1 MPTVRMTF
9 TILGGLSLAFG
20 IATGGALIKSRGAS
34 AAEAAAYENRYH
46 SYLLA
51 DELRQSSDDLT
62 RLGRTYVVTGDVSYK
77 NQYLDILSIRN
88 GEKPRPEA
96 YNRIYWDFVAG
107 GNAKPRPDGET
118 VPLLTLMKRQGFTD
132 AEFQQLEQAKKNSD
146 GLVGLE
152 VEAMNLVEAKDKD
165 GKPLAAPDRTK
176 AIELLH
182 SKQYH
187 AYKSQIMEPI
197 DRFYTMLDARTQALI
212 DEGSSRSDFWQ
223 SVSLGS
229 IGLLVF
235 SVFALCGY
243 VHRYVVRS
251 LSRFEV
257 TTRALSSGDFEVP
270 VEETGRRDEI
280 GSVARS
286 LLEFRDSMRRAD
298 ELRRMQDEGRAA
310 RDLAAQRGGEMRR
323 LADTFETSVGDIV
336 RAMSGASSDLERAGG
351 TLTRTAESTRSLSAT
366 VATVSEE
373 ASANVQSVASATQ
386 EMAASVNEI
395 SRQVQESSRIANE
408 AVQQTGKADSRI
420 AVLSEA
426 AERIGNVV
434 KLITDVAG
442 QTNLLALNATIEA
455 ARAGEAGRGF
465 AVVAQEVKAL
475 AAQTGKATDEIGT
488 QIAGMQAATQE
499 AVSAIS
505 EIGQTITRVAEIAT
519 SIAAAI
525 EEQGAATGEIAR
537 NVQEAAQRT
546 ATVATRIT
554 EVNNGAGET
563 GSASS
568 NVLTSASQ
576 VANDSARLKAEVER
590 FLTAVRA
597 A

>member
-1 MPTVRMTF
+1 MTTVKMTF
-9 TILGGLSLAFG
+9 TILGGISLALG
-20 IATGGALIKSRGAS
+20 IATGGALIRSHGAS
-34 AAEAAAYENRYH
+34 ADQAAAYENRYH

-62 RLGRTYVVTGDVSYK
+62 RLGRTYVATGDASYK
-77 NQYLDILSIRN
+77 KQYLDILGIRN
-88 GEKPRPEA
+88 GEKPRPQA

-107 GNAKPRPDGET
+107 GNVKPRPDGET
-118 VPLLTLMKRQGFTD
+118 VGLLTLMKRQGFTD
-132 AEFQQLEQAKKNSD
+132 GEFQQLEQAKKNSD
-146 GLVGLE
+146 GLVSLE
-152 VEAMNLVEAKDKD
+152 VEAMNLVEGKDKD
-165 GKPLAAPDRTK
+165 GKPLAAPDRAK
-176 AIELLH
+176 AIDLLH

-187 AYKSQIMEPI
+187 VYKSQIMEPI
-197 DRFYTMLDARTQALI
+197 DRFYTMLDARTQAMI
-212 DEGSSRSDFWQ
+212 DDDSSRSAFWQ
-223 SVSLGS
+223 SVSVGL
-229 IGLLVF
+229 IGVLVL
-235 SVFALCGY
+235 SVLALCAY
-243 VHRYVVRS
+243 IHRYVVHS
-251 LSRFEV
+251 LSKFEV
-257 TTRALSSGDFEVP
+257 TTRAFSAGDFEAA
-270 VEETGRRDEI
+270 VEETGRRDEV

-286 LLEFRDSMRRAD
+286 LQEFRDSMKRAD
-298 ELRRMQDEGRAA
+298 ELRRIQDEGRAA
-310 RDLAAQRGGEMRR
+310 QAVAAQRGEETRK

-336 RAMSGASSDLERAGG
+336 RAISGASSDLERAGG

-408 AVQQTGKADSRI
+408 AVQQAGRADSRI
-420 AVLSEA
+420 AELSEA

-434 KLITDVAG
+434 KLINDVAG

-488 QIAGMQAATQE
+488 QISGMQAATQE
-499 AVSAIS
+499 AVGAIS
-505 EIGQTITRVAEIAT
+505 EIGQTITRVAEIAA

-525 EEQGAATGEIAR
+525 EQQGAATGEIAR

-546 ATVATRIT
+546 TTVATRIT
-554 EVNNGAGET
+554 EVNSCAGET

-576 VANDSARLKAEVER
+576 VASDGARLKAEVER

>member
-1 MPTVRMTF
+1 MRRP
-9 TILGGLSLAFG
+9 
-20 IATGGALIKSRGAS
+20 GGALIKSRGAS

-152 VEAMNLVEAKDKD
+152 VEAMNLVEAKDRD

-187 AYKSQIMEPI
+187 VYKSQIMEPI

-229 IGLLVF
+229 IGLLVL

-286 LLEFRDSMRRAD
+286 LLEFRDSMKCAD
-298 ELRRMQDEGRAA
+298 ELRHMQDEGRAA

-323 LADTFETSVGDIV
+323 LADAFETSVGDIV

-351 TLTRTAESTRSLSAT
+351 TLTKTAESTCSRWRRRRRKWLRPSTRSAGKCRNRLASRTRQCSRPERRT
-366 VATVSEE
+366 VA
-373 ASANVQSVASATQ
+373 
-386 EMAASVNEI
+386 
-395 SRQVQESSRIANE
+395 
-408 AVQQTGKADSRI
+408 
-420 AVLSEA
+420 
-426 AERIGNVV
+426 
-434 KLITDVAG
+434 
-442 QTNLLALNATIEA
+442 
-455 ARAGEAGRGF
+455 
-465 AVVAQEVKAL
+465 
-475 AAQTGKATDEIGT
+475 
-488 QIAGMQAATQE
+488 
-499 AVSAIS
+499 
-505 EIGQTITRVAEIAT
+505 
-519 SIAAAI
+519 
-525 EEQGAATGEIAR
+525 
-537 NVQEAAQRT
+537 
-546 ATVATRIT
+546 
-554 EVNNGAGET
+554 
-563 GSASS
+563 
-568 NVLTSASQ
+568 
-576 VANDSARLKAEVER
+576 
-590 FLTAVRA
+590 
-597 A
+597 

>member
-1 MPTVRMTF
+1 MTF

-20 IATGGALIKSRGAS
+20 IATAGALIKSRTAS
-34 AAEAAAYENRYH
+34 ADEVAAYENRYQ

-62 RLGRTYVVTGDVSYK
+62 RLGRTYVGTGDVSYK

-88 GEKPRPEA
+88 GEKPRPQA

-107 GNAKPRPDGET
+107 GNIKPRPDGERM
-118 VPLLTLMKRQGFTD
+118 PLLTLMKRQGFTD
-132 AEFQQLEQAKKNSD
+132 REFQQLEEAKKNSD

-152 VEAMNLVEAKDKD
+152 VEAMNLVEGKDKD
-165 GKPLAAPDRTK
+165 GKPLAAPDRAK

-187 AYKSQIMEPI
+187 VYKSQIMEPI
-197 DRFYTMLDARTQALI
+197 DRFYTLLDARTQALI
-212 DEGSSRSDFWQ
+212 DDHSSRSTFWQ
-223 SVSLGS
+223 SVSVGL
-229 IGLLVF
+229 IGLLVL
-235 SVFALCGY
+235 SVLALCAFI
-243 VHRYVVRS
+243 HRYVVRS

-257 TTRALSSGDFEVP
+257 TTRALSAGDFEVT

-286 LLEFRDSMRRAD
+286 LQEFRDSMKRAD
-298 ELRRMQDEGRAA
+298 ELRRTQDESRAGQA
-310 RDLAAQRGGEMRR
+310 VAAQRGVEMRK

-351 TLTRTAESTRSLSAT
+351 TLVKTAESTRSLSAT
-366 VATVSEE
+366 VAAVSEE

-386 EMAASVNEI
+386 EMAASVSEI

-408 AVQQTGKADSRI
+408 AVQQAGRADSRI
-420 AVLSEA
+420 ADLSEA

-434 KLITDVAG
+434 KLINDVAG

-488 QIAGMQAATQE
+488 QISGMQAATQE
-499 AVSAIS
+499 AVGAIN
-505 EIGQTITRVAEIAT
+505 EIGQTITRVAEIAAA
-519 SIAAAI
+519 IAAAI

-554 EVNNGAGET
+554 EVNSGAGET

-576 VANDSARLKAEVER
+576 VASDSARLKTEVER
-590 FLTAVRA
+590 FLAAVRTA
-597 A
+597 